1 MVHSIPILPPYEL
14 PTGSAAVQD
23 TDFCFDNGGNTFWVR
38 LIVPGNDTFVEVFKV
53 TAAGAVSK
61 IDEFEPAMGA
71 WTGHPEGHTKK
82 AVAVVS
88 KIKGADVVCGITCYE
103 LTEPN
108 RNHWQEQYVTR
119 NVAVPF
125 PQGVSPES
133 GAGPAV
139 FYASGGEPDPE
150 PGGEPVDYALI
161 KTKVHEALGLADG
174 VTLVQAISGSASGQ
188 IRQGIED
195 KVKDALSELFQDP
208 PQSAIEGTF
217 QGRYFPYVKNAA
229 ANPLANVLGGQDAW
243 GRARREELK
252 AIIRE
257 VLDEYEEVEP

>member
-108 RNHWQEQYVTR
+108 RLHWQEQYVTR
-119 NVAVPF
+119 GVAVPF
-125 PQGVSPES
+125 PPGVSPES

-139 FYASGGEPDPE
+139 FYAEESGGGNDV
-150 PGGEPVDYALI
+150 GA
-161 KTKVHEALGLADG
+161 TKEE
-174 VTLVQAISGSASGQ
+174 VQAIVSAA
-188 IRQGIED
+188 
-195 KVKDALSELFQDP
+195 V
-208 PQSAIEGTF
+208 SAIKGQENITLRVVVDNIGPKTKTGVEQLFDGAQGSHIVYNQLRNTSYSGALDAIRDSDKPQEGPT
-217 QGRYFPYVKNAA
+217 P
-229 ANPLANVLGGQDAW
+229 
-243 GRARREELK
+243 
-252 AIIRE
+252 
-257 VLDEYEEVEP
+257 